1 MWACHWFLADE
12 HLPANVRVDP
22 FPADT
27 PTRRNSPRNSGRW
40 DAGEIISIF
49 LVIGSLDSRQ
59 TRGSCTF
66 ERVGLPSNEENSVL
80 MAINP
85 APVSDKLG
93 DPADWVDRYGDLLL
107 RYASS
112 RLSDRELAEDLVQE
126 TLLAAFR
133 HRKQFDGK
141 SAFSTWLVAILRRK
155 IADHYRS
162 IGKSVEILDS
172 ANLEL
177 GEQFSPKGKWL
188 HPVLSWRASPAQLAE
203 NAEFW
208 SVFQNCLGGLPG
220 HLAQAFQLREVMQSP
235 VDEVGR
241 KLGITTQNL
250 AVRLHRARLLLRSC
264 LDNKWF
270 S

>member
-1 MWACHWFLADE
+1 
-12 HLPANVRVDP
+12 
-22 FPADT
+22 
-27 PTRRNSPRNSGRW
+27 
-40 DAGEIISIF
+40 
-49 LVIGSLDSRQ
+49 
-59 TRGSCTF
+59 
-66 ERVGLPSNEENSVL
+66 
-80 MAINP
+80 MATNP
-85 APVSDKLG
+85 APVSEKLD

-141 SAFSTWLVAILRRK
+141 SALSTWLVAILRRK

-162 IGKSVEILDS
+162 ASKSIEILDDGS
-172 ANLEL
+172 AEL
-177 GEQFSPKGKWL
+177 VVQFGSKGKWL
-188 HPVLSWRASPAQLAE
+188 RAVSSWKGSPAQLAE

-208 SVFQNCLGGLPG
+208 SVFQNCLAELPG

-241 KLGITTQNL
+241 KLGITAQNL